1 VDAKADARTK
11 LSSDDADALNARLIE
26 LSRRVEDLEHRLR
39 DHGWRLRDVVVI
51 LQRAGDTEVA
61 GYLSELVRK
70 LEDGNG

>member
-11 LSSDDADALNARLIE
+11 LSSDNTDALNARLIE
-26 LSRRVEDLEHRLR
+26 LSRRVEVLEHRLR
-39 DHGWRLRDVVVI
+39 DHGWKLRDVVI
-51 LQRAGDTEVA
+51 LLGRSGDTEVA

>member
-26 LSRRVEDLEHRLR
+26 LSRRVEVLEHRLR
-39 DHGWRLRDVVVI
+39 DHGWRLRDVVI
-51 LQRAGDTEVA
+51 LLERAGDTEVA
-61 GYLSELVRK
+61 GYLRGLIAK